1 MESVGPE
8 VYQPRLTW
16 WGHVWRTVA
25 CALVSALIW
34 ADTFPVQWQDGR
46 ALWFLDLGA
55 GLLAFALVFLRR
67 RRPLGVALAT
77 AVLTLVSAVAVGPAL
92 LASVSLAARRQFW
105 PIVATA
111 LVGIVCGQGY
121 TDLQPGRNSDPFW
134 VSLTFNVVATGAIM
148 GWGMYIG
155 SRRELVWSLRRRAE
169 QAEAEQEGRVA
180 QAQANERAR
189 IAREMHDVLAH
200 RISQISV
207 HAGALAYRED
217 LAADQMRDSVR
228 VIQEKA
234 HEALTDLRDV
244 LGVLRDTDGRGSAE
258 GSDRPQPVYA
268 DVAALVEEARASGQ
282 NVEFVDGLGT
292 AAPGDAAGR
301 TVYRIVQEGLTNA
314 SKHAPGAVVEVEV
327 TGDPEAGID
336 VRVRNPLGFGPSRT
350 PGAGLGLVGLA
361 ERTHLRGG
369 RLEHRKLR
377 GHFVLHAWIPW
388 PAS

>member
-16 WGHVWRTVA
+16 WGHVWRTIA
-25 CALVSALIW
+25 CLLVSALIW
-34 ADTFPVQWQDGR
+34 ADTFPGQWQGNR
-46 ALWFLDLGA
+46 PAWALDLGA
-55 GLLAFALVFLRR
+55 GVAAYALVLVRR
-67 RRPLGVALAT
+67 RHPLGIALAT
-77 AVLTLVSAVAVGPAL
+77 SALTLVSAVAVGPAL

-111 LVGIVCGQGY
+111 LIGIVCGQGY
-121 TDLQPGRNSDPFW
+121 TDLQPGRNPDPFW
-134 VSLTFNVVATGAIM
+134 VSLTFNVVATAAIM

-169 QAEAEQEGRVA
+169 QAESEQERRVA

-207 HAGALAYRED
+207 HAGALAFRED
-217 LAADQMRDSVR
+217 LEAEQMRDSVR

-244 LGVLRDTDGRGSAE
+244 LGVLRDTDAPD

-268 DVAALVEEARASGQ
+268 DVAALVAQARASGQ
-282 NVEFVDGLGT
+282 NVEFVDGLGA
-292 AAPGDAAGR
+292 AAPGDATGR

-314 SKHAPGAVVEVEV
+314 SKHAPGALVEVEV

-336 VRVRNPLGFGPSRT
+336 VRLRNPLGFGPTRT

-369 RLEHRKLR
+369 RLEHRKAL

-388 PAS
+388 PA